1 MRAKSAM
8 LGVAAAAAFSSA
20 AIASPCVKTSL
31 TKYTAA
37 GFSCTISDKTFS
49 GFIYTSNLGA
59 FPASTV
65 SVIPLPGTGNPG
77 IVLDNLWNITTAG
90 KSSDFSVIFKVAAP
104 KTNLIE
110 DASLSLTGTAK
121 TGGFVIDSEDIL
133 SGGVKIANV
142 TASITAGHNVAGN
155 VTFAPV
161 ASITVEEDIAL
172 RGFETLSLVDKHFS
186 EQHIPEPTSLAL
198 IGVGL
203 TALGLARRRKSKSR
217 PG

>member
-8 LGVAAAAAFSSA
+8 LGVAAAAFSSA
-20 AIASPCVKTSL
+20 AIAQPCVKTSL

-49 GFIYTSNLGA
+49 NFSYVNGDGK
-59 FPASTV
+59 FPATVSTV
-65 SVIPLPGTGNPG
+65 VPQPGPGNPG
-77 IVLDNLWNITTAG
+77 IIFANNWTIPTAG
-90 KSSDFSVIFKVAAP
+90 KSSDFSIIFHVAAP

-110 DASLSLTGTAK
+110 DAALSLNGSAKGTG
-121 TGGFVIDSEDIL
+121 FIIDSENIL
-133 SGGVKIANV
+133 AAGIKIANL
-142 TASITAGHNVAGN
+142 TASITALHNVSSHVA
-155 VTFAPV
+155 FAPV
-161 ASITVEEDIAL
+161 PSITVEEDVVL
-172 RGFETLSLVDKHFS
+172 RGFETLSLVDKRFS
-186 EQHIPEPTSLAL
+186 EQHIPEPASLAL